1 MYSRVIKSQRKYW
14 ISHEQ
19 IEQFTNEKSWLM
31 ISFSKKC
38 VSNFC
43 YKKWVIL
50 LQPQACKIVEE
61 SCIRKVSVI
70 SQIPHDAY
78 EYKWWE
84 IREMYSTNNKEKH
97 IFHLEDILGI
107 PNFWSF
113 KGAKPMVLDM
123 ILKMMFDW
131 ADIKE
136 NSEIPMWSNSSVK

>member
-1 MYSRVIKSQRKYW
+1 MK
-14 ISHEQ
+14 
-19 IEQFTNEKSWLM
+19 
-31 ISFSKKC
+31 SFSKKC

-97 IFHLEDILGI
+97 IFHLEDILGTST
-107 PNFWSF
+107 FWSF
-113 KGAKPMVLDM
+113 KGANGSQVLDI
-123 ILKMMFDW
+123 ILKMMFSW

-136 NSEIPMWSNSSVK
+136 IVKYQCDLTIQWNKSTIQNV